1 MADDLEKKKKLITE
15 INALYAKLGQQNP
28 FGELKES
35 VEDMRFL
42 VDLHNELKEQIYDID
57 GGINEMIGSWKAI
70 VDEAKTYSNSISSSK
85 KSLSSLS
92 SIASSL
98 ANHYKGINSLSEKQL
113 ESLKTKFKVEKE
125 SLSQLERSL
134 SEQLDHGDLTNK
146 QRQEAEVLLTT
157 ITGLLIEQESVLNI
171 TENTLNE
178 VLKRHQDISKQL
190 GFYPKVLGGIDKM
203 LHRLGLPEM
212 GINKALEE
220 TYKLGQEAE
229 ISGGKFN
236 ALGTFMNQ
244 LKTNIAGAFTKA
256 NLLQFAITELALALK
271 TSDEGAGDMA
281 KKMNLTYTEALRVR
295 GELGTIASISGDAV
309 LATKGLQESYVAV
322 GQALGSNAMLNQQD
336 LITMTKLTKQ
346 AGFTHDELMGIEK
359 LSLVNGKTLEQN
371 SQEILGG
378 AKAYASRNKLI
389 LNEKQILREVNSA
402 SASLKLSLGGS
413 AEQVAIAASKAKQ
426 FGLNLEQAEKIAQ
439 SLLNFESSIESELS
453 AELLTGKNLNLEKAR
468 LLALNGDI
476 AEASAEIAK
485 QVGTSADF
493 AKMNVIQQEALAKAA
508 GMNRDELAQSLM
520 DREALAKLSAVEG
533 ATAQEKFNNL
543 VKQVGLEEAKKRLGE
558 EGLANQFA
566 QQSIQERFTQSVEK
580 LKEIFIQL
588 SEPILQI
595 VSPIADMV
603 GWLVSIPGLLKTI
616 AAGFLV
622 IKGIQAATYAIQL
635 ATTQQKMVQGS
646 LDAREIMMGKTKI
659 AQLVAQATAWA
670 LMNPVGAAIGAAAA
684 VGIGALI
691 YSSMKDGVIDPKKG
705 PILSGDFG
713 SVQLDP
719 RDKAMYGADG
729 KIKVGTN
736 LAGTPTATTQDNSAL
751 IAEIRAMRNELNN
764 RPVVVHSVVKT
775 ENNDVLAR
783 GTNSANRKSYSIQ

>member
-134 SEQLDHGDLTNK
+134 SEQLNHGDLTNK

-295 GELGTIASISGDAV
+295 GELGTIASISGDAA
-309 LATKGLQESYVAV
+309 LTTKGLQESYMAV

-439 SLLNFESSIESELS
+439 SLLNFESSIEAELS
-453 AELLTGKNLNLEKAR
+453 AELLTGKNLNLEQAR
-468 LLALNGDI
+468 LLALNGQTAD
-476 AEASAEIAK
+476 AAAEIAK

-508 GMNRDELAQSLM
+508 GMERNELAQSLM

-566 QQSIQERFTQSVEK
+566 QQSIQERFNQSVEK
-580 LKEIFIQL
+580 LKEIFIQVA
-588 SEPILQI
+588 EPVLQI
-595 VSPIADMV
+595 VSPLAN
-603 GWLVSIPGLLKTI
+603 LVSNVLPLINI
-616 AAGFLV
+616 ALQPAIATLRV
-622 IKGIQAATYAIQL
+622 I
-635 ATTQQKMVQGS
+635 GS
-646 LDAREIMMGKTKI
+646 LISGIIKLITLDFKGAMDDLSPSNLFKGYTDLFSATSNQVSSVLGPTKP
-659 AQLVAQATAWA
+659 A
-670 LMNPVGAAIGAAAA
+670 
-684 VGIGALI
+684 
-691 YSSMKDGVIDPKKG
+691 
-705 PILSGDFG
+705 
-713 SVQLDP
+713 
-719 RDKAMYGADG
+719 
-729 KIKVGTN
+729 
-736 LAGTPTATTQDNSAL
+736 TPTGDLSYSNRTGETTISTKEGGLYSISPNDEIAVAPKINTRLTNQSTQSTIDLSAMVNKMEQMFAKMQD
-751 IAEIRAMRNELNN
+751 

-783 GTNSANRKSYSIQ
+783 GTNTANRKSYSIQ